1 MGKVMYKVTIG
12 TLFIDGVKYS
22 RGDVV
27 KLTEEQAVPYGV
39 NLELAPQPKPKRT
52 RKKKVSD
59 EG

>member
-1 MGKVMYKVTIG
+1 MYKVTIG
-12 TLFIDGVKYS
+12 TLFIDGIKYS

-27 KLTEEQAVPYGV
+27 KLTEEQALPYGV
-39 NLELAPQPKPKRT
+39 NLELAPQPKPKRA